1 MDVEMIDLK
10 YLDGLKLLAT
20 FIDGKVI
27 EYDVEKL
34 IERFPQLAALKNKK
48 LFVKGK
54 IDVGGYGIIWNDD
67 LDLDA
72 MEIYEEGTVVSTIPV
87 SINQQVGYEITKARE
102 KAQLTQV
109 QLSKLSGIDQA
120 DISKIERGI
129 GNPSLEKLKKI
140 ANALNAKFE
149 FHLNW

>member
-1 MDVEMIDLK
+1 MFIEMIDLK

-27 EYDVEKL
+27 EYDVGEL
-34 IERFPQLAALKNKK
+34 LERFPQLSALKNRK

-54 IDVGGYGIIWNDD
+54 IDVGGYGIFWNDD

-72 MEIYEEGTVVSTIPV
+72 MEVYKNGTLVSTISV
-87 SINQQVGYEITKARE
+87 TINQQVGYEITRARE
-102 KAQLTQV
+102 KAGLTQV

-140 ANALNAKFE
+140 ANALEAKCE
-149 FHLNW
+149 FHLV

>member
-1 MDVEMIDLK
+1 MFVEMIDLK

-34 IERFPQLAALKNKK
+34 IKRFPQLSALKNRK

-54 IDVGGYGIIWNDD
+54 IDKGGYGIIWNDE

-72 MEIYEEGTVVSTIPV
+72 MEVYEEGTLVSTIPV
-87 SINQQVGYEITKARE
+87 TINQQVGYEITRSRE
-102 KAQLTQV
+102 KAGLTQV

-140 ANALNAKFE
+140 ANALNAKCE
-149 FHLNW
+149 FHLN

>member
-1 MDVEMIDLK
+1 MFVEIIDLK

-20 FIDGKVI
+20 FIDGKI
-27 EYDVEKL
+27 IQYDVGAL
-34 IERFPQLAALKNKK
+34 IERFPQLSALNNRK

-54 IDVGGYGIIWNDD
+54 IDVGGYGIIWNDE

-72 MEIYEEGTVVSTIPV
+72 MEVYENGTLVSTIPV
-87 SINQQVGYEITKARE
+87 TINQQVGYEITRSRE
-102 KAQLTQV
+102 KAGLTQV

-140 ANALNAKFE
+140 ANALNAKCE
-149 FHLNW
+149 FHLN

>member
-1 MDVEMIDLK
+1 MIDLK

-27 EYDVEKL
+27 EYDVGEL
-34 IERFPQLAALKNKK
+34 LERFPQLSALKNRK

-54 IDVGGYGIIWNDD
+54 IDVGGYGIFWNDD

-72 MEIYEEGTVVSTIPV
+72 MEVYKNGTLVSTISV
-87 SINQQVGYEITKARE
+87 TINQQVGYEITRARE
-102 KAQLTQV
+102 KAGLTQV

-140 ANALNAKFE
+140 ANALEAKCE
-149 FHLNW
+149 FHLV